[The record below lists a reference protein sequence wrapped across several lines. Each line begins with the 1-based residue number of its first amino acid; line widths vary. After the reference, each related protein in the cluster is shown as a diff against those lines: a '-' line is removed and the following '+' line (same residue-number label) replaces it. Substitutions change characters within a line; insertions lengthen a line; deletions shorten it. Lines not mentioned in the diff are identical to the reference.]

1 MIIIYDVN
9 SKITAL
15 YYYSSTH
22 MKELKKNLEETMK
35 NLEGKRKILNILRTV
50 KPGL

>member
-1 MIIIYDVN
+1 MIFIYDVN

-22 MKELKKNLEETMK
+22 MKELKKKKLK
-35 NLEGKRKILNILRTV
+35 KPWKILKEKGKSWIS
-50 KPGL
+50 